1 MSTRE
6 RAKACER
13 SLANANKICSRQR
26 RNMKAYVAI
35 IHGTK
40 KALENNDSLRALAL
54 VSGNIKFPPGTLV
67 HDSEICECEHAH
79 RREMWICSDCG
90 KEVTT

>member
-13 SLANANKICSRQR
+13 ALANANKVCSRQR

-35 IHGTK
+35 ILNTK
-40 KALENNDSLRALAL
+40 EALTANDSLRALAL
-54 VSGNIKFPPGTLV
+54 VSGNIKFPPGILNE
-67 HDSEICECEHAH
+67 DLACECEHIS
-79 RREMWICSDCG
+79 RTKKWVCNDCG
-90 KEVTT
+90 REVIT